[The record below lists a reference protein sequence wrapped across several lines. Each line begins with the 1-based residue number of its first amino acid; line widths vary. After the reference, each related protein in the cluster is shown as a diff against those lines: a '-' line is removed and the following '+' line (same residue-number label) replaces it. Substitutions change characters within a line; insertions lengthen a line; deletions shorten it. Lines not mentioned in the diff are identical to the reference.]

1 MISRF
6 KIIEASQN
14 KGSIFFEKSFISFA
28 FKFDF
33 IISYFVSTKFRGESF
48 FKKCARLFHDFF
60 NFFLDIL
67 KFFATF

>member
-14 KGSIFFEKSFISFA
+14 KGSIFFGKSFLSFA
-28 FKFDF
+28 FEFDF
-33 IISYFVSTKFRGESF
+33 IIKYFVSTKFRGESS
-48 FKKCARLFHDFF
+48 FKKCARHFHDFLD
-60 NFFLDIL
+60 FFLDFL